1 MTTAT
6 QELEV
11 KLGNQFLIEL
21 PSNRTTGYR
30 WEAHYDETLL
40 ELSGSKYK
48 CDSQRPGSSG
58 TESFRFKASRK
69 GRALIKM
76 LYKRPWEER
85 VAREILYEVTI
96 KD

>member
-1 MTTAT
+1 M
-6 QELEV
+6 
-11 KLGNQFLIEL
+11 KLGNHFLIEL
-21 PSNRTTGYR
+21 PSNRTTGHR

-40 ELSGSKYK
+40 ELSASKYK
-48 CDSQRPGSSG
+48 CGSQRPGSSG

-69 GRALIKM
+69 GKAIIKM
-76 LYKRPWEER
+76 LYKRPWEDT